1 MARARIVR
9 PAPAFPL
16 LIVFLLPLVAAA
28 AAVGQETETAT
39 ATAPAAV
46 PNPTP
51 NTRALQPGAERPQA
65 KVEALAWIA
74 GHWRGPGL
82 GGTSEEVW
90 TEPSGGAML
99 GMFRSLGPDGEV
111 RFYEL
116 FTLGPDDEG
125 SLTIRLKHF
134 NPDMTGWEEKDEM
147 VTFPLVALSEDAAWF
162 DRLTFHRAGPDELH
176 VHLAIGQPDGTAREE
191 TFRYHRIGI
200 ARATS
205 GAASTG
211 LVSSS
216 VATRNASVP

>member
-1 MARARIVR
+1 MAGARVVR
-9 PAPAFPL
+9 PAPALPL
-16 LIVFLLPLVAAA
+16 LIFFFLPLVAATP
-28 AAVGQETETAT
+28 AVGQEAETAT
-39 ATAPAAV
+39 PTASAAV

-51 NTRALQPGAERPQA
+51 NTRALQPGAERPKA
-65 KVEALAWIA
+65 TVEELAWIA

-82 GGTSEEVW
+82 GGTAEEVW
-90 TEPSGGAML
+90 TEPAGGAML

-116 FTLGPDDEG
+116 FTLAEDDDG
-125 SLTIRLKHF
+125 SLSIRLKHF

-191 TFRYHRIGI
+191 TFRYHRIGT

-205 GAASTG
+205 VPASTG
-211 LVSSS
+211 LLSSR
-216 VATRNASVP
+216 VVTRSASEP